1 MADHLPVRHHSGTAW
16 QWEGTRRE
24 RSYQAPPP
32 MQGVFIAV
40 DTVWATPRFPLLVLA
55 HLPKLSLGTGFGH
68 RSRDGTKWLDLV
80 EQTW

>member
-1 MADHLPVRHHSGTAW
+1 
-16 QWEGTRRE
+16 
-24 RSYQAPPP
+24 
-32 MQGVFIAV
+32 MQGVFIPV